1 MSNEGPIT
9 TYTEVPDGIRLIIE
23 SETDVPVLS
32 TIVFVKVRGQPVID
46 GLNGPKVWK
55 YVG

>member
-46 GLNGPKVWK
+46 GLNEPKVWK